1 MKSAHK
7 LGKESFANIQLCYT
21 NKTELK
27 GAMANVQV
35 QKMCSSRKYPGGR
48 GLVRPNNLRNT

>member
-27 GAMANVQV
+27 GAMANVQF
-35 QKMCSSRKYPGGR
+35 QKISRGQRFGK
-48 GLVRPNNLRNT
+48 TK